1 MAAITAAM
9 VKELREMTDAGMME
23 CKKALVEADGD
34 MDKAVDVLRTRG
46 LAAAAKKVGRATN
59 EGTVMAIV
67 SDDATK
73 GAVVELNCE
82 TDFVGMNEK
91 FKGYAEKI
99 ARAAMAANVEDVE
112 ALKAVDAEGETVEDV
127 LTDAIHTLGENMNLA
142 RAAVVEA
149 GGVASYIHGGGKIGV
164 LVTFDVEGIDPASDE
179 FQHCGRDVAM
189 QVAAASPVSA
199 TRESV
204 PAEVVAHEMEI
215 YKAQAAESGKPENI
229 QEKIATGRL
238 EKFYKESCLT
248 EQAFVKNPDQSV
260 TDYVNEVAKKL
271 GGTITLKGF
280 VRYGMHHQG
289 DRLQALHA
297 RRIDDTLFPGVSMGF
312 RPTLQPNALLVKAR
326 SARAFAFYNGWTGM
340 LILHGSASGAAFPC
354 IVIEGVLS
362 WKRKSSFRATG
373 CSRGKS
379 AYPER
384 RTRR

>member
-204 PAEVVAHEMEI
+204 PAEVVEHEMEI

-229 QEKIATGRL
+229 QEKIASGRL

-271 GGTITLKGF
+271 GGTIKVTGF
-280 VRYGMHHQG
+280 KR
-289 DRLQALHA
+289 
-297 RRIDDTLFPGVSMGF
+297 F
-312 RPTLQPNALLVKAR
+312 
-326 SARAFAFYNGWTGM
+326 M
-340 LILHGSASGAAFPC
+340 LG
-354 IVIEGVLS
+354 E
-362 WKRKSSFRATG
+362 
-373 CSRGKS
+373 
-379 AYPER
+379 
-384 RTRR
+384 

>member
-204 PAEVVAHEMEI
+204 PAEIVAHEMEI
-215 YKAQAAESGKPENI
+215 YKAQAADSGKPENI

-238 EKFYKESCLT
+238 EKFFKESCLT

-271 GGTITLKGF
+271 GGTIKVTGF
-280 VRYGMHHQG
+280 KR
-289 DRLQALHA
+289 
-297 RRIDDTLFPGVSMGF
+297 F
-312 RPTLQPNALLVKAR
+312 
-326 SARAFAFYNGWTGM
+326 M
-340 LILHGSASGAAFPC
+340 LG
-354 IVIEGVLS
+354 E
-362 WKRKSSFRATG
+362 
-373 CSRGKS
+373 
-379 AYPER
+379 
-384 RTRR
+384 

>member
-99 ARAAMAANVEDVE
+99 ARAAMAANVEDIE

-248 EQAFVKNPDQSV
+248 EQAFVKNPDQNV

-271 GGTITLKGF
+271 GGTIKVTGF
-280 VRYGMHHQG
+280 KR
-289 DRLQALHA
+289 
-297 RRIDDTLFPGVSMGF
+297 F
-312 RPTLQPNALLVKAR
+312 
-326 SARAFAFYNGWTGM
+326 M
-340 LILHGSASGAAFPC
+340 LG
-354 IVIEGVLS
+354 E
-362 WKRKSSFRATG
+362 
-373 CSRGKS
+373 
-379 AYPER
+379 
-384 RTRR
+384 

>member
-1 MAAITAAM
+1 MAAIIAAM

-248 EQAFVKNPDQSV
+248 EQAFVKNPDQNV

-271 GGTITLKGF
+271 GGTIKVTGF
-280 VRYGMHHQG
+280 KR
-289 DRLQALHA
+289 
-297 RRIDDTLFPGVSMGF
+297 F
-312 RPTLQPNALLVKAR
+312 
-326 SARAFAFYNGWTGM
+326 M
-340 LILHGSASGAAFPC
+340 LG
-354 IVIEGVLS
+354 E
-362 WKRKSSFRATG
+362 
-373 CSRGKS
+373 
-379 AYPER
+379 
-384 RTRR
+384 

>member
-204 PAEVVAHEMEI
+204 PAEIVAHEMEI

-271 GGTITLKGF
+271 GGTIKVTGF
-280 VRYGMHHQG
+280 KR
-289 DRLQALHA
+289 
-297 RRIDDTLFPGVSMGF
+297 F
-312 RPTLQPNALLVKAR
+312 
-326 SARAFAFYNGWTGM
+326 M
-340 LILHGSASGAAFPC
+340 LG
-354 IVIEGVLS
+354 E
-362 WKRKSSFRATG
+362 
-373 CSRGKS
+373 
-379 AYPER
+379 
-384 RTRR
+384 

>member
-189 QVAAASPVSA
+189 QVAAASPISA

-271 GGTITLKGF
+271 GGTIKVTGF
-280 VRYGMHHQG
+280 KR
-289 DRLQALHA
+289 
-297 RRIDDTLFPGVSMGF
+297 F
-312 RPTLQPNALLVKAR
+312 
-326 SARAFAFYNGWTGM
+326 M
-340 LILHGSASGAAFPC
+340 LG
-354 IVIEGVLS
+354 E
-362 WKRKSSFRATG
+362 
-373 CSRGKS
+373 
-379 AYPER
+379 
-384 RTRR
+384 

>member
-189 QVAAASPVSA
+189 QVTAASPVSA

-260 TDYVNEVAKKL
+260 ADYVNEVAKKL
-271 GGTITLKGF
+271 GGTIKVTGF
-280 VRYGMHHQG
+280 KR
-289 DRLQALHA
+289 
-297 RRIDDTLFPGVSMGF
+297 F
-312 RPTLQPNALLVKAR
+312 
-326 SARAFAFYNGWTGM
+326 M
-340 LILHGSASGAAFPC
+340 LG
-354 IVIEGVLS
+354 E
-362 WKRKSSFRATG
+362 
-373 CSRGKS
+373 
-379 AYPER
+379 
-384 RTRR
+384 

>member
-1 MAAITAAM
+1 M

-34 MDKAVDVLRTRG
+34 MEKAVDVLRTRG
-46 LAAAAKKVGRATN
+46 LAAAAKKAGRATN
-59 EGTVMAIV
+59 EGTVMTVLA
-67 SDDATK
+67 DDAK
-73 GAVVELNCE
+73 SAAVVELNCE
-82 TDFVGMNEK
+82 TDYVGMNETCK
-91 FKGYAEKI
+91 AYAEKI

-248 EQAFVKNPDQSV
+248 EQAFVKNPDQNV

-271 GGTITLKGF
+271 GGTIKVTGF
-280 VRYGMHHQG
+280 KR
-289 DRLQALHA
+289 
-297 RRIDDTLFPGVSMGF
+297 F
-312 RPTLQPNALLVKAR
+312 
-326 SARAFAFYNGWTGM
+326 M
-340 LILHGSASGAAFPC
+340 LG
-354 IVIEGVLS
+354 E
-362 WKRKSSFRATG
+362 
-373 CSRGKS
+373 
-379 AYPER
+379 
-384 RTRR
+384 